1 MNLTEQVVLI
11 TGGSR
16 GLGRA
21 FAQALVAAGARV
33 AITARGAS
41 ELHEIA
47 AQLSSAADQV
57 IAIPAD
63 VVDPEAAPRVVAE
76 TEQRLGPI
84 TLLINNAGQFRAFGR
99 IGGMDPLEWWN
110 EVEVNLKGP
119 YSMPTP
125 CFRAC
130 VHAVRGGSSM
140 WPVSQAY
147 KPYPYSRPTS

>member
-47 AQLSSAADQV
+47 AQLSSAAGQV

-63 VVDPEAAPRVVAE
+63 VVGYWGATGQKSSIRKMSSDFVESVERVPQRSQFAA
-76 TEQRLGPI
+76 
-84 TLLINNAGQFRAFGR
+84 
-99 IGGMDPLEWWN
+99 
-110 EVEVNLKGP
+110 
-119 YSMPTP
+119 
-125 CFRAC
+125 
-130 VHAVRGGSSM
+130 
-140 WPVSQAY
+140 AY
-147 KPYPYSRPTS
+147 GCWK